1 VTEDRGA
8 KTGAAYV
15 LARLG
20 EDRRVKKIIDE
31 LDKELPTDTLIHGID
46 IPRARAALSLY
57 HNDPQQALRDVEPGA
72 AYELSPFAVP
82 VMAAHA
88 EAYLHRRDGA
98 NAEEEY
104 KKILNHRGVNTTTV
118 LYPLAYLG
126 LARAYAI
133 ENDAAQEK
141 AAYED
146 FLSAWKDADPDI
158 PVLNQAKGE
167 YAKLN

>member
-1 VTEDRGA
+1 
-8 KTGAAYV
+8 
-15 LARLG
+15 
-20 EDRRVKKIIDE
+20 
-31 LDKELPTDTLIHGID
+31 
-46 IPRARAALSLY
+46 
-57 HNDPQQALRDVEPGA
+57 
-72 AYELSPFAVP
+72 
-82 VMAAHA
+82 MAAHA
-88 EAYLHRRDGA
+88 EAYLHLRDGA

-141 AAYED
+141 AAYQD